1 MKILSRDSPQ
11 RIFIKGERVLVFLP
25 LSTLLRLLPR
35 FMPKFLRCYVAKE
48 RKEKS
53 GSVRESRKSPENE
66 IHGEC
71 AVNYSTIG
79 SKLTMGTVRFDAG
92 DSQKGFLFVKI
103 FNLLNL
109 LKFNSCYIAIGANT
123 IVSRII
129 ERLEIIERV
138 ERSSQLFTNLEN
150 TLNTFSVRILC
161 TEIKTMPKVL

>member
-53 GSVRESRKSPENE
+53 GPVRESRKSPENE

-109 LKFNSCYIAIGANT
+109 LKLIRVTLQLVPIPSCRE
-123 IVSRII
+123 SSKDS
-129 ERLEIIERV
+129 
-138 ERSSQLFTNLEN
+138 RSSSESREIYNFLQIYK
-150 TLNTFSVRILC
+150 TL
-161 TEIKTMPKVL
+161 